1 MKNYI
6 VLFILILVGIYIPAD
21 IFGQGVLI
29 FIKTLLLFTILYFLY
44 EQYTLTAGPASVPY
58 DGDERLKLHR
68 SEDKEVINPAVKNR
82 PKLSVDSVSL
92 STLLNLPDSRLNA
105 FLVGQFEIL
114 YNYLMPKHGF
124 LLVREADAQ
133 LFLFYSHVN
142 DVLENPRGENF
153 KSLIKIIDRIDDN
166 ILIENSLDESS
177 NIIQVYQGTSYTPG
191 SLFAMKTVLPE
202 AQVLYWVF
210 DTPGSGFF
218 NNEELSVP
226 AQINL
231 LAYNTVV
238 QSFENFQLGKKLAL
252 LDEEKKL
259 YKSLNSTADFEE
271 LINIFVN
278 EMAGIFEAH
287 KLTVA
292 FIDKD
297 AKYPQTAHVVKTI
310 GFEEPSK
317 KGFKFNIEE
326 GLAGRVIHKKKTYLL
341 DDIDKGEYFIPRFS
355 TNEKTNYGL
364 HSFLGGPIES
374 ADEFFSGMIC
384 LEHKDVGKYSGADR
398 DLLMNCIAILNE
410 TLGRFAGQK
419 AQN

>member
-1 MKNYI
+1 VKNYI

-153 KSLIKIIDRIDDN
+153 KSLIKIIFCLACISSAV
-166 ILIENSLDESS
+166 ILPFSS
-177 NIIQVYQGTSYTPG
+177 
-191 SLFAMKTVLPE
+191 
-202 AQVLYWVF
+202 
-210 DTPGSGFF
+210 
-218 NNEELSVP
+218 
-226 AQINL
+226 
-231 LAYNTVV
+231 
-238 QSFENFQLGKKLAL
+238 
-252 LDEEKKL
+252 
-259 YKSLNSTADFEE
+259 
-271 LINIFVN
+271 
-278 EMAGIFEAH
+278 
-287 KLTVA
+287 
-292 FIDKD
+292 
-297 AKYPQTAHVVKTI
+297 
-310 GFEEPSK
+310 
-317 KGFKFNIEE
+317 
-326 GLAGRVIHKKKTYLL
+326 
-341 DDIDKGEYFIPRFS
+341 
-355 TNEKTNYGL
+355 
-364 HSFLGGPIES
+364 
-374 ADEFFSGMIC
+374 
-384 LEHKDVGKYSGADR
+384 
-398 DLLMNCIAILNE
+398 
-410 TLGRFAGQK
+410 
-419 AQN
+419 